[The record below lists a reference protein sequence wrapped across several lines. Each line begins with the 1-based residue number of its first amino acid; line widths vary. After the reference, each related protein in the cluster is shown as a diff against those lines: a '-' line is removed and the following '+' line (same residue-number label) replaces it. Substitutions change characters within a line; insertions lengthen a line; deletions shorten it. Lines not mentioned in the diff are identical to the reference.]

1 MKFICKLIPKI
12 SENKMKY
19 KGRNIAVF
27 LYPRNIPHIFLFSK
41 IRIYMY
47 IYAYIYTH
55 THIHIHKH
63 MVNTYSNLAN
73 CLLIPA
79 LIKTKIFSISYT

>member
-27 LYPRNIPHIFLFSK
+27 LYPRNIPHIFLFRK
-41 IRIYMY
+41 IRIYM
-47 IYAYIYTH
+47 YTH
-55 THIHIHKH
+55 THIHIHTH
-63 MVNTYSNLAN
+63 VVNTHSNLAN
-73 CLLIPA
+73 CFLIPA
-79 LIKTKIFSISYT
+79 LMKTKLFSISYT